1 MIQHDKIM
9 YGTYAYIYIEMHL
22 KQVEPPEFLKPK
34 GFSSGTRKTQSD
46 QQAIWPSY
54 VFGWQMKV
62 LWWSNGV

>member
-46 QQAIWPSY
+46 QQAI
-54 VFGWQMKV
+54 
-62 LWWSNGV
+62 